1 MDWNNLGGPL
11 RGEWGG
17 VGGDVVTGNDRDKVW
32 RGKKKKKKNTL
43 ILLFIIIKYVM
54 FISHAAKKILKMSI
68 QASITLN

>member
-11 RGEWGG
+11 RGGG
-17 VGGDVVTGNDRDKVW
+17 GGVVTGNDRDKVW
-32 RGKKKKKKNTL
+32 WGKKKNTM

-54 FISHAAKKILKMSI
+54 FVSHAAIKILKMSI

>member
-11 RGEWGG
+11 RGGG
-17 VGGDVVTGNDRDKVW
+17 GGVVTGNDRDKVW
-32 RGKKKKKKNTL
+32 RGKKKKNTM

-54 FISHAAKKILKMSI
+54 FVSHAAIKILKMSI

>member
-11 RGEWGG
+11 RGEWG
-17 VGGDVVTGNDRDKVW
+17 GGDVVTGNDRDKVW
-32 RGKKKKKKNTL
+32 RGKKKKTTM

-54 FISHAAKKILKMSI
+54 FVSHAAKKILKMSI

>member
-32 RGKKKKKKNTL
+32 RGKKKNTM

-54 FISHAAKKILKMSI
+54 FVSHAAIKILKMSI

>member
-11 RGEWGG
+11 RGGG
-17 VGGDVVTGNDRDKVW
+17 GGVVTGNDRDKVW
-32 RGKKKKKKNTL
+32 WGKKKKTTM

-54 FISHAAKKILKMSI
+54 FVSHAAKKILKMSI

>member
-11 RGEWGG
+11 RGGGG
-17 VGGDVVTGNDRDKVW
+17 VLLQVMIGTKFDEE
-32 RGKKKKKKNTL
+32 KKKNTM

-54 FISHAAKKILKMSI
+54 FVSHAAIKILKMSI